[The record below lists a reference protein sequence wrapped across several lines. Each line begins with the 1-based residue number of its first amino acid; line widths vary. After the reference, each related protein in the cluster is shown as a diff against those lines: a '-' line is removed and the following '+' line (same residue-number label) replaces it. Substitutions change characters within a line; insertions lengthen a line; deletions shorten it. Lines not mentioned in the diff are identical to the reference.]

1 MVFPKSEYTKL
12 DDLRIKLYILRFRD
26 PLLPTPAVRADTPGS
41 LSGLKYPSKGL
52 KSVFPHLWK

>member
-1 MVFPKSEYTKL
+1 VGFPQSEYTKL

-26 PLLPTPAVRADTPGS
+26 PPLPTPAIRADTPDS

-52 KSVFPHLWK
+52 KSVFSDI